1 MQKKVY
7 DEPFLSYEEQISLL
21 KERGL
26 FFKDEALALDL
37 LKRVS
42 YYRLSSYWYP
52 FLEDTQNKI
61 FRKNTD
67 FDTVFELY
75 EFDAGL
81 RRIIMAELGNIEVAV
96 RSKMVHTLSSSNG
109 SFWLEK
115 KDLFF
120 GSEEYVKTISKII
133 GEINRNNESFIV
145 SFKQEFS
152 NEIPPAFMV
161 METTSFGT
169 LSRLYKNL
177 KLPKDKQEIARFF
190 GLSGKVFGSWLHS
203 LSYVRNI
210 CAHHARLWN
219 RLLRIPPK
227 DYESNQGTSKEIWLS
242 NSQNRERIYII
253 LSIIVYLLNA
263 INPKHSFKQ
272 ELKKLFHK
280 YTNINK
286 TAMGFPEDWEKEALW
301 M

>member
-1 MQKKVY
+1 LGWV
-7 DEPFLSYEEQISLL
+7 FL
-21 KERGL
+21 
-26 FFKDEALALDL
+26 FK
-37 LKRVS
+37 
-42 YYRLSSYWYP
+42 
-52 FLEDTQNKI
+52 
-61 FRKNTD
+61 KNTD
-67 FDTVFELY
+67 FDTVFKLY
-75 EFDAGL
+75 EFDASL

-96 RSKMVHTLSSSNG
+96 RSQMVHILSLSNG

-115 KDLFF
+115 KDLFSS
-120 GSEEYVKTISKII
+120 SEEYVKTISKII
-133 GEINRNNESFIV
+133 GEIDRSHESSIV
-145 SFKQEFS
+145 SFKKEFL

-161 METTSFGT
+161 METTSFGV

-190 GLSGKVFGSWLHS
+190 GLSGKAFGSWLHS

-227 DYESNQGTSKEIWLS
+227 DYESSQETDKKIWLN

-253 LSIIVYLLNA
+253 LSIIIYLLNA
-263 INPKHSFKQ
+263 INPKHSFKE
-272 ELKKLFHK
+272 ELKNLFHK

-286 TAMGFPEDWEKEALW
+286 AAMGFPDNWQKEALW